1 MHIRLTTLILALAF
15 ATTSQ
20 SPAYA
25 AGANVIKVGQAIDL
39 SGPNGSIGRDYVAG
53 ITTYFDGINAKG
65 GVNGKKIAYT
75 ARDDRGNPAES
86 ARLASELVRE
96 ERNDYLM
103 GPIGGDAVRAILAAP
118 AFADSRHV
126 LFAPLADSA
135 GMQKSRVLFWRPGI
149 QSELMFLLS
158 YFQNLGIKNIGIALQ
173 ESVQNDIAYR
183 FLTAEISKRNLN
195 LAGVVRL
202 TNNPTAVRADAQRL
216 AAKRSMLVITIA
228 DTFASAQFLRAF
240 RAHDAATFVAGT
252 SLTNLTTLNEVA
264 GARATEW
271 TVFSQVVPRPESG
284 ATVLQSEHI
293 ELMKKFRDEPVSPL
307 TLEGFAVAKT
317 LVKAMRLDA
326 SGDTGVQKMAATRTT
341 IDLGGMLMKS
351 ADAPNNLSRFVDIA
365 MFKNGKPSY

>member
-1 MHIRLTTLILALAF
+1 MPIRLTTLILALAF
-15 ATTSQ
+15 LATSG
-20 SPAYA
+20 SPAQA

-75 ARDDRGNPAES
+75 ARDDRGIAAES
-86 ARLASELVRE
+86 ARLATELVRD
-96 ERNDYLM
+96 ERHDYLM
-103 GPIGGDAVRAILAAP
+103 GPIGGDAVRAILATP
-118 AFADSRHV
+118 AFAGSRHV

-135 GMQKSRVLFWRPGI
+135 GIQQGRVLFWRPGI
-149 QSELMFLLS
+149 QSELTFLLS

-173 ESVQNDIAYR
+173 ESAQNDSAYR
-183 FLTAEISKRNLN
+183 FLAAEISKRKLN
-195 LAGVVRL
+195 LAGVARL
-202 TNNPTAVRADAQRL
+202 TSNPTALSAQAKLL
-216 AAKRSMLVITIA
+216 AGKPSMLVITIA
-228 DTFASAQFLRAF
+228 DTFSSAQFLRAF

-293 ELMKKFRDEPVSPL
+293 ELMKKFRDEPVSTL

-326 SGDTGVQKMAATRTT
+326 TGDSGVQKMAANRTT

-351 ADAPNNLSRFVDIA
+351 ADAPNNLSRFVEIA